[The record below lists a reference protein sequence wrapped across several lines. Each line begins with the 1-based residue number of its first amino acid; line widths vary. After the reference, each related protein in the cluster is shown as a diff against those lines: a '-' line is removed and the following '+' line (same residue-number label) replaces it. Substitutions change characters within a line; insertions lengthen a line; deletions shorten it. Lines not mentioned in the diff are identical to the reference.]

1 MPEKRYSWILL
12 ASLWIIAL
20 IGALPRFVMA
30 FYQGQIAEDLN
41 VSRSFVSFSWSFNL
55 FITAVCLPLGGWLV
69 DRHGAK
75 KILFI
80 SRMLGGLGAAITY
93 FSHDSSTFFF
103 LGYGFLFAL
112 TGLAATTEFSLLF
125 HWFREKRGT
134 ANTILKSASPL
145 GLAILSPL
153 FALYR
158 DRLSWQ
164 DAFFATAFLALLVV
178 LPLIYFVVQD
188 PPFIKKQ
195 QPMDKE
201 TGHSFRERILALRQ
215 ALSSPILCIVILALF
230 TCGFNMGTVEMNLV
244 AIHDTAH
251 VPSHEIGCALALM
264 GLLDVTGSFAFGY
277 LLDRYSR
284 LIVLSLLYLFRTV
297 GFLLLSWH
305 LPVSPLLFSLFFG
318 TTYVGAV
325 PGSLLV
331 ANEYYKESGSLTG
344 SLLLVHS
351 AAGILSASA
360 GGLVYDACNSYDIII
375 LVNCGL
381 CLATAAGY
389 AFSAVRKPVILSN
402 T

>member
-1 MPEKRYSWILL
+1 MSEKRYSWILL

-30 FYQGQIAEDLN
+30 FYQGQIAADLN

-69 DRHGAK
+69 DRYGAK
-75 KILFI
+75 KILFT

-93 FSHDSSTFFF
+93 FSHDSFTFFF
-103 LGYGFLFAL
+103 LGYGVLFAL

-178 LPLIYFVVQD
+178 LPLIHFVVQD
-188 PPFIKKQ
+188 PPRIRQ
-195 QPMDKE
+195 QATGQQTKE
-201 TGHSFRERILALRQ
+201 SIREKVLALRQ
-215 ALSSPILCIVILALF
+215 ALSSPILCIVVLALF

-244 AIHDTAH
+244 AIHDAAR
-251 VPSHEIGCALALM
+251 VPSHEIGSALALM
-264 GLLDVTGSFAFGY
+264 GILDVAGSFAFGY
-277 LLDRYSR
+277 LLDRFSR
-284 LIVLSLLYLFRTV
+284 LNVLALLYFCRTA
-297 GFLLLSWH
+297 GFTLLLWP
-305 LPVSPLLFSLFFG
+305 LPISPMFFSLFFG
-318 TTYVGAV
+318 ATYVGAV
-325 PGSLLV
+325 PGSLLI
-331 ANEYYKESGSLTG
+331 ANEYYKESSSLTG

-351 AAGILSASA
+351 VAGILSASM
-360 GGLVYDACNSYDIII
+360 GGLVYDAFNSYDLVI
-375 LVNCGL
+375 LINCGL
-381 CLATAAGY
+381 CLTTAAGY
-389 AFSAVRKPVILSN
+389 AFSAARQQFSSIYR
-402 T
+402 